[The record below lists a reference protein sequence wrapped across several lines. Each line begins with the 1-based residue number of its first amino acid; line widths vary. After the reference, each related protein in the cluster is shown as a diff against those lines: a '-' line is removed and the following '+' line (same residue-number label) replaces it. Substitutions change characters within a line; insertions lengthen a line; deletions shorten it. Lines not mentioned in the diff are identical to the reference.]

1 MTKNQTKSCR
11 ATDALYPEILRLM
24 LEAVLG
30 EAAGI
35 AEVAFFN
42 FPILETAVVEGFEI
56 VCDNE
61 GDHAEAQ
68 ALLEQQQAAHATGAV
83 LEGN

>member
-1 MTKNQTKSCR
+1 MSVASLFCYINT
-11 ATDALYPEILRLM
+11 LYYFEILQHLI
-24 LEAVLG
+24 EAVLG

-42 FPILETAVVEGFEI
+42 FPILETAAVEGFEI

-68 ALLEQQQAAHATGAV
+68 AFLEQQQAAHATGAV